1 MNALAA
7 PPIRLRDEQEADLP
21 FLEALY
27 ASTRQDELAQ
37 TGWSQQER
45 DRFLSM
51 QFHAQRAHYLEH
63 FARDRFQIIVSGE
76 EPIGRLIVG
85 RWPKETRVID
95 IALLP
100 AWRGRG
106 IGGQLVREVL
116 DDARL
121 RNVPVR
127 IHVETFNPA
136 QRLYARLGF
145 MPIEDK
151 GVHQLMEWRDVR

>member
-1 MNALAA
+1 MKRPDAPAL
-7 PPIRLRDEQEADLP
+7 RLRDEQETDLP
-21 FLEALY
+21 FLAALY

-37 TGWSQQER
+37 TGWSAAEQ
-45 DRFLSM
+45 DAFLAM
-51 QFHAQRAHYLEH
+51 QFRAQREFYLKH
-63 FARDRFQIIVSGE
+63 FASDRFQIVIAGE
-76 EPIGRLIVG
+76 EPMGRLYVG
-85 RWPKETRVID
+85 RWPQETRVID

-106 IGGQLVREVL
+106 IGARLMREVM

-151 GVHQLMEWRDVR
+151 GVYQLMEWRDVR